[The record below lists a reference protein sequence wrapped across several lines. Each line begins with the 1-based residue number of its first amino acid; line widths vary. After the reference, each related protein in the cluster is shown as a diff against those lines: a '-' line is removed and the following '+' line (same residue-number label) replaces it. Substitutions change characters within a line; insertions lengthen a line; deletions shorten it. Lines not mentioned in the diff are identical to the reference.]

1 MEIIYRKIQPEE
13 IEPGLFSQFQRFQKV
28 EKCWR
33 KEEGQW
39 VLKDI
44 AFTEDW
50 DAADYR
56 RVCAQLTKVLA
67 QGGAVWGA
75 FFQNTLKGFASV
87 EKNLLGSS
95 GQYAVLAEMH
105 VSQDLRRGGLGRKL
119 FGLAAGSAR
128 ELGAKKL
135 YISAMSAAES
145 QAFYHSMGC
154 VEALEYDPCHVEKE
168 PCDVQM
174 EFLL

>member
-87 EKNLLGSS
+87 EKNLIGSS

-105 VSQDLRRGGLGRKL
+105 VSQ
-119 FGLAAGSAR
+119 
-128 ELGAKKL
+128 AKKL